1 MTDFI
6 CPVCKQMLKRA
17 ENSLKCCNG
26 HCFDISRKG
35 TVNLLLSNKARHG
48 DDKRMVLARKN
59 FLDKGYYEQLR
70 RNISKLVL
78 KYTDSGYT
86 ILDCGCGE
94 CSYTADI
101 SRELS
106 SNGISAEIIGIDVSK
121 EAINCGA
128 SRHADIRLAAASV
141 FDMPL
146 PDKSCDIIVSLF
158 APFSGDEYK
167 RVLKDNGVYITAF
180 PLEDHL
186 FELKSAVY
194 EQPYKN
200 TVAPLETNGFELLEY
215 NECRFKAELTS
226 NDDII
231 SLFEMTPYCYKTSRS
246 DRAKLDNIDRL
257 TVSAEFG
264 VAAYRIKVT

>member
-1 MTDFI
+1 MTNFI
-6 CPVCKQMLKRA
+6 CPVCKKILVRSD
-17 ENSLKCCNG
+17 NSLKCCNG

-35 TVNLLLSNKARHG
+35 TVNLLLTNRSRHG
-48 DDKRMVLARKN
+48 DDKRMVIARKN
-59 FLDKGYYEQLR
+59 FLDKGYYEPLR
-70 RNISKLVL
+70 KAIRELVR
-78 KYTDSGYT
+78 KYSRSDNT

-101 SRELS
+101 SAELS
-106 SNGISAEIIGIDVSK
+106 SHGIKTDIIGIDVSK
-121 EAINCGA
+121 EALNCGA

-141 FDMPL
+141 YDIPL

-158 APFSGDEYK
+158 APFSGDEYI
-167 RVLKDNGVYITAF
+167 RVLKDGGMYITAF

-194 EQPYKN
+194 EKPYKN
-200 TVAPLETNGFELLEY
+200 TVAPLEIKGFELAESFD
-215 NECRFKAELTS
+215 CRFKAELAS
-226 NDDII
+226 NEDII

-246 DRAKLDNIDRL
+246 DREKLDSITSL

-264 VAAYRIKVT
+264 IAAYRKKAI